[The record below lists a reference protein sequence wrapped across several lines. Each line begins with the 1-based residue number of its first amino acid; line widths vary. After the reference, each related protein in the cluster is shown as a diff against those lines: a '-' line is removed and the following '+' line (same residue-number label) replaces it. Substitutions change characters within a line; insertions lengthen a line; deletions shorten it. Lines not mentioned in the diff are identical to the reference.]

1 MSQIRVGKPDVRPDG
16 PSHVKGVYQGNKLG
30 AYRRQVGHRR
40 DGTADAR
47 RSTGV
52 SPRKHNAIL
61 PIMPNLPPG

>member
-1 MSQIRVGKPDVRPDG
+1 MAQIRVGKPDVAPDT
-16 PSHVKGVYQGNKLG
+16 PAHTKGVREGNQRG
-30 AYRRQVGHRR
+30 AYRHQPGHHK

-52 SPRKHNAIL
+52 NPKKHDPIL

>member
-1 MSQIRVGKPDVRPDG
+1 MAEIRVGKPDVKPDT
-16 PSHVKGVYQGNKLG
+16 PSHTKGVYQGNATG
-30 AYRRQVGHRR
+30 AYEKQVGHNE

-52 SPRKHNAIL
+52 SPKKHNPIL

>member
-1 MSQIRVGKPDVRPDG
+1 MGSIRVGRADVKPDT
-16 PSHVKGVYQGNKLG
+16 PSHTKGVHQGNASGQYKKAG
-30 AYRRQVGHRR
+30 GHHK

-52 SPRKHNAIL
+52 SPKKHDAIL